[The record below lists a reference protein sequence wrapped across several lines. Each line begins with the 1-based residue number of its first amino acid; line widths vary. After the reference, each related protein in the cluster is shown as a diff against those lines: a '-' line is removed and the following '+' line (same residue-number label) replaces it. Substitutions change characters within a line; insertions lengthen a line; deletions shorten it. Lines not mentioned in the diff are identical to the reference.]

1 MACVERL
8 HIDRADKA
16 SYPKG
21 KSTEHGHIC
30 HNNQSKVQNVVR

>member
-21 KSTEHGHIC
+21 KSTEHGH
-30 HNNQSKVQNVVR
+30 NKMP